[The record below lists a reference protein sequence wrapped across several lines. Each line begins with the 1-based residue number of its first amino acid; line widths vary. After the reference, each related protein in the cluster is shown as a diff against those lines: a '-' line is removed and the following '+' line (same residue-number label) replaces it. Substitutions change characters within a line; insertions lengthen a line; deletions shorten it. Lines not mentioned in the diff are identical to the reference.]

1 MSRTLAVVMKMKFFD
16 VFSSEIPVPKPN
28 SPQDIVG
35 PNFIAIVTSNVIWE
49 TEQRIQE
56 RISDKLKLKEKII
69 EFMETERGTNIEAV
83 LNKFCPLVKIRW

>member
-1 MSRTLAVVMKMKFFD
+1 MSRTLVVIMKMKFLD
-16 VFSSEIPVPKPN
+16 VFFSGFPVPQPK

-69 EFMETERGTNIEAV
+69 EFMEAERGTNIEAV